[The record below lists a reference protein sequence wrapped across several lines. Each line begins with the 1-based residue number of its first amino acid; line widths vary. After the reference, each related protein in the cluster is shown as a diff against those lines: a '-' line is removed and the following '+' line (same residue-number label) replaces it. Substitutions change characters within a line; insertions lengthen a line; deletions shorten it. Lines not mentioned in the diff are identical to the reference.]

1 MKYSLSEVRKTL
13 VSLIPLIVLG
23 AQALS
28 DALGDGVVT
37 NQEWVGIVIAALT
50 PVGVFAVSNKPGKG
64 SHRKPDVSEA
74 AA

>member
-13 VSLIPLIVLG
+13 VSLVPLVVLG

-37 NQEWVGIVIAALT
+37 QQEWVGIVIAALT
-50 PVGVFAVSNKPGKG
+50 PIGVFALSNKPAKG
-64 SHRKPDVSEA
+64 AHRKPDVSEA
-74 AA
+74 A